1 MTYPLLSFVTYL
13 LPVIQCFHVTLLKG
27 AWQTVSVMLYL
38 QASLFRNKGQS
49 LYAAAVNGSRHQ
61 ALQKSGEFIQCF
73 MMGDAREGSVR
84 ALARS
89 LCCVLGRDTLL

>member
-1 MTYPLLSFVTYL
+1 MGDKGLGVAD
-13 LPVIQCFHVTLLKG
+13 LPSLMICHIFITCYRG
-27 AWQTVSVMLYL
+27 AWLTVSFMLYL

-61 ALQKSGEFIQCF
+61 ALQKSGEFIQYS
-73 MMGDAREGSVR
+73 MMGDVRDPGSGSLVH

-89 LCCVLGRDTLL
+89 L